1 VRGVLHAFNAA
12 NVAKELWNSTM
23 NSADQFGN
31 LAKLVVPVVANG
43 KVYVATFSDQLAVY
57 GSK

>member
-1 VRGVLHAFNAA
+1 
-12 NVAKELWNSTM
+12 M

-31 LAKLVVPVVANG
+31 LAKFAIPVVANG

-57 GSK
+57 GLK